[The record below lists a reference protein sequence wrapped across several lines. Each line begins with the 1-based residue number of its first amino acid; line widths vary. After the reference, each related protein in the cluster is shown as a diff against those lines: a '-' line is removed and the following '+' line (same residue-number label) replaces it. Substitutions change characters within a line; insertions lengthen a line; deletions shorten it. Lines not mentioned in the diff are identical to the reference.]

1 MVASL
6 LDLVTKILDVLSF
19 GYVILLR
26 QEAAD
31 LKQKLEKCE
40 FDLEN
45 TRKSRELSLVP
56 LTSVTADSSDLVDS
70 RQGLYDF

>member
-1 MVASL
+1 MS
-6 LDLVTKILDVLSF
+6 TKILDVLSF

-45 TRKSRELSLVP
+45 TRKSSELSLIP
-56 LTSVTADSSDLVDS
+56 LTNVAADSTDLVDS
-70 RQGLYDF
+70 RRQELYDF

>member
-1 MVASL
+1 LVASL

>member
-1 MVASL
+1 
-6 LDLVTKILDVLSF
+6 LDVLSF

>member
-45 TRKSRELSLVP
+45 TRKSSELSLIP
-56 LTSVTADSSDLVDS
+56 LTSVAADSTDLVDS
-70 RQGLYDF
+70 RHELYDF